1 MGEHRVLTLRNDS
14 WAERVL
20 KHLCEVGQRGLVLA
34 ARITLDCLL
43 VDAFSRMPS
52 GGPAQS
58 RTSNRI
64 AWIDQLGVP
73 KAPVNRL

>member
-34 ARITLDCLL
+34 A
-43 VDAFSRMPS
+43 
-52 GGPAQS
+52 
-58 RTSNRI
+58 
-64 AWIDQLGVP
+64 
-73 KAPVNRL
+73 